1 MADDSTSESASR
13 RGAVI
18 FVSIV
23 TALVVGSALY
33 AATRVAPWGTSPP
46 EHSAR
51 YYPPDV
57 VAYLWLT
64 LSPSGNQRT
73 YMTETWEQF
82 DQMPGFRRWL
92 DRVEEEINRE
102 TRIDISQVGD
112 WFGGEVSAAL
122 FDVDVDGG
130 RVDGAITVAVRD
142 RIAAAGFLAE
152 WLEYL
157 GAEHSTSFVREPV
170 NGYEAWMGED
180 GEQFYALTGDL
191 LVAASTRRS
200 LEQVLERASGDHPR
214 TLDSDEDFARAR
226 AALPDRRFASFY
238 VDYGRVV
245 DIIGNGWGGDGRGGD
260 VCGGG
265 LFETPDRVMGS
276 AGWVDRGLVVEVMT
290 PTVIDWWVDPTDLGE
305 SADLLPADSLGFVAA
320 TFDPDV
326 DNWRDSL
333 GRCSVA
339 DLVRGRND
347 RSGWFDLWSADDAP
361 EPGAGA
367 SLADLL
373 DLGLWAV
380 EQMVGFD
387 PEEDLLDHLRGDVV
401 VAVHDVDLDSDL
413 SGNPVDGVAILSY
426 RPGREEELATTVG
439 SLFES
444 VVSPTGESPERI
456 EVGADNDAHILR
468 QTGSALSPGYV
479 LHDGYLTLATSE
491 KALEI
496 SVALQERRGDRLS
509 GTDEYRRTVGYL
521 PGSLFFLA
529 YVDFQRVIDELN
541 PAHLDEDLRD
551 VLSEGLSAVAV
562 GSTTDNGYTR
572 VSVVL
577 TLLPDR

>member
-33 AATRVAPWGTSPP
+33 VASRVAPWGTTPP

-82 DQMPGFRRWL
+82 DQMPGFGRWL
-92 DRVEEEINRE
+92 DRFEEQINRE
-102 TRIDISQVGD
+102 TRIDVSQVGD

-122 FDVDVDGG
+122 FDVNVDGG
-130 RVDGAITVAVRD
+130 RVEGAITVAVRD
-142 RIAAAGFLAE
+142 RVAAGGFLAG

-157 GAEHSTSFVREPV
+157 RAEHSTSFVREAV

-180 GEQFYALTGDL
+180 GEQFYALTEDL

-214 TLDSDEDFARAR
+214 TLDSDADFARAR
-226 AALPDRRFASFY
+226 AALPDGRFASFY

-276 AGWVDRGLVVEVMT
+276 AGWVDRGLVVDVMT
-290 PTVIDWWVDPTDLGE
+290 PTVIDWWVDPTDLGD

-320 TFDPDV
+320 IFDPDV

-339 DLVRGRND
+339 DLVPGRND

-367 SLADLL
+367 TLADLL

-380 EQMVGFD
+380 EQMAGFD

-401 VAVHDVDLDSDL
+401 VAVHDVDLDSDR
-413 SGNPVDGVAILSY
+413 SANPVDGVAILSY

-439 SLFES
+439 DLFEL

-468 QTGSALSPGYV
+468 QTGWSLSPGYV

-509 GTDEYRRTVGYL
+509 DTDEYRRTVEHL
-521 PGSLFFLA
+521 PDSLFFLA
-529 YVDFQRVIDELN
+529 YVNSPRIIGELN
-541 PAHLDEDLRD
+541 PAHLDDDLHG
-551 VLSEGLSAVAV
+551 VLSEGLGAVAV

-577 TLLPDR
+577 SLLPRR

>member
-13 RGAVI
+13 RGVVI

-23 TALVVGSALY
+23 TAVVVGTAMY
-33 AATRVAPWGTSPP
+33 AAIRVAPWDTTPP

-82 DQMPGFRRWL
+82 DQMPGFGRWL
-92 DRVEEEINRE
+92 DRVEEQINRE
-102 TRIDISQVGD
+102 TRIDVSQVGD

-122 FDVDVDGG
+122 FDVDADGG
-130 RVDGAITVAVRD
+130 RVEGAITVAVRD
-142 RIAAAGFLAE
+142 RVAAAGFLEE

-157 GAEHSTSFVREPV
+157 RAEHSTSFVREAV
-170 NGYEAWMGED
+170 NGYEAWVGED
-180 GEQFYALTGDL
+180 GEQFYALTEDL

-214 TLDSDEDFARAR
+214 TLDSDADFARAR

-238 VDYGRVV
+238 IDYGRVV
-245 DIIGNGWGGDGRGGD
+245 DIIGNGWGGD

-305 SADLLPADSLGFVAA
+305 SADLLPADSLGFLAA

-326 DNWRDSL
+326 DNLRDSL
-333 GRCSVA
+333 SRCSVA

-361 EPGAGA
+361 EPGTGA

-373 DLGLWAV
+373 NLGLWAV

-387 PEEDLLDHLRGDVV
+387 PEEDLLDHLQGDVV

-426 RPGREEELATTVG
+426 RPGREEELAATVG

-444 VVSPTGESPERI
+444 VLSPTGESPERI

-468 QTGSALSPGYV
+468 QTGWSLSPGYV

-496 SVALQERRGDRLS
+496 SVTLQERRGDRLS
-509 GTDEYRRTVGYL
+509 DTGEYRRTVGHL

-541 PAHLDEDLRD
+541 PAHLDQDLRD